1 MVRSIFSICV
11 LCLALTGCNKSMDKV
26 MHHDAMVYVNVL
38 NKEGIPLPNV
48 KVGIYTAAL
57 FREFQSDVSVP
68 PFLSVITNNN
78 GEVNLRLT
86 QAELFRKTK
95 SAELYFVVTQF
106 VSSQNYHYWSTG
118 GTVKAGESRKFTIT
132 TDFEE
137 VAQRASDF
145 EIKDGVLL
153 KYTGKID
160 GAIELLAGVKEIAC
174 QCFAKS
180 KIKKLVL
187 NDGIEVIGD
196 FAFYKS
202 AIEEINF
209 PSTLKII
216 GKHAFEDCT
225 SLAKVDLSKTALRTI
240 EEATFWGCGM
250 IELKLPQHLEQ
261 IGAQAFLETVHLSRL
276 ELPYNTT
283 IIGNEA
289 FRNSGMESVQL
300 SNNITLLGDRAFYA
314 CERLTRVTSN
324 GDVEDTNRGII
335 GVGCFENCL
344 RLEQVDLPLGVV
356 ELKGWTFIGCDKL
369 NSLIIPQRI
378 SKIGYSGLRGCGLK
392 VITFQGSVPPQ
403 LEHSLPVF
411 EDVEVLFVPQ
421 FSLQDYRDKY
431 FEYADKIQ
439 ASA

>member
-1 MVRSIFSICV
+1 
-11 LCLALTGCNKSMDKV
+11 
-26 MHHDAMVYVNVL
+26 MHHDAMVHVNVL
-38 NKEGIPLPNV
+38 NKKGIPLPNV

-78 GEVNLRLT
+78 GEVNFRLT
-86 QAELFRKTK
+86 QAELFGKTK
-95 SAELYFVVTQF
+95 SAELYFVVAQF
-106 VSSQNYHYWSTG
+106 VSPQNYHYWSAG
-118 GTVKAGESRKFTIT
+118 GTVKVGESRKFTIT
-132 TDFEE
+132 TDFEDNS
-137 VAQRASDF
+137 QCASDF

-160 GAIELLAGVKEIAC
+160 GVIELPAEVKEIAC

-216 GKHAFEDCT
+216 GEHAFEDCA
-225 SLAKVDLSKTALRTI
+225 SLDKVDLSETALKTI
-240 EEATFWGCGM
+240 EAATFWGCGM
-250 IELKLPQHLEQ
+250 KELKFPKHLEQ
-261 IGAQAFLETVHLSRL
+261 IGAQAFLETVYLSRL

-283 IIGNEA
+283 IVGNEA
-289 FRNSGMESVQL
+289 FRNSGIESVLL

-314 CERLTRVTSN
+314 CERLTRVTSS
-324 GDVEDTNRGII
+324 GDVGDMSHGII
-335 GVGCFENCL
+335 GVGCFENCSQ
-344 RLEQVDLPLGVV
+344 LEQVDLPLGVA
-356 ELKGWTFIGCDKL
+356 ELKGWTFIGCDNL
-369 NSLIIPQRI
+369 NSLIIPERI
-378 SKIGYSGLRGCGLK
+378 SKIGYDGLGGCGLK
-392 VITFQGSVPPQ
+392 VITFQGLVPPQ

-411 EDVEVLFVPQ
+411 EDVEVLLVPRL
-421 FSLQDYRDKY
+421 SLQNYKNKY
-431 FEYADKIQ
+431 LEYADKIQ
-439 ASA
+439 ESA